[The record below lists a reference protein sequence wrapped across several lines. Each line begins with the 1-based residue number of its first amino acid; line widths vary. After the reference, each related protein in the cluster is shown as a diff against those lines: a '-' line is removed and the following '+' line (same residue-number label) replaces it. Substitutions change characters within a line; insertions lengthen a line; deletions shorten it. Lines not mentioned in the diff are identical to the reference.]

1 MPFRPI
7 IGCVVVGEAVTSD
20 FNPVRPE
27 GGGGAGVG
35 GRGGGSWAGKS
46 ARAGFNHRERP
57 CYLSTTTKFC
67 HSN

>member
-27 GGGGAGVG
+27 GGGRAGVVGVG
-35 GRGGGSWAGKS
+35 GGGGGGAGRGKVP
-46 ARAGFNHRERP
+46 A
-57 CYLSTTTKFC
+57 LVSTIE
-67 HSN
+67 NVLAI